1 MDALPGYSCS
11 FLSVASSLRA
21 ALPIASRSS
30 WVRFDLAPWCDGR
43 HCLRGAQVLE
53 WKHKGVKTVKKTVC
67 IAIFGLICVAA
78 TWSGTPQSKHV
89 VLVVEENH
97 SFDAVITKGGMP
109 YLKSLAERYTVL
121 TNYYGNHHPSIGN
134 YFTMTTGQTISTN
147 DSYKGVV
154 HDENVVSQLI
164 AANKTWKLY
173 GDSLP
178 EQGYVG
184 DNQRPYVKKHFP
196 AAYFANVR
204 EDEKQRMNLVPVEQF
219 AADLQNNNLPDF
231 SMVIPNLNHD
241 AHDGSL
247 KEADAWLEEHIAPL
261 LKNAEFQKNGILII
275 TFDESFKSDPDHG
288 GGHITTVVIGPLV
301 KEHFNDTTFYQHES
315 LFATLEELLGLPRLK
330 LVESVPI
337 FQNAFK

>member
-1 MDALPGYSCS
+1 MY
-11 FLSVASSLRA
+11 
-21 ALPIASRSS
+21 
-30 WVRFDLAPWCDGR
+30 
-43 HCLRGAQVLE
+43 
-53 WKHKGVKTVKKTVC
+53 
-67 IAIFGLICVAA
+67 IAILGLACAA
-78 TWSGTPQSKHV
+78 TALAGAPQSKHV

-109 YLKSLAERYTVL
+109 YLKSLAEKYTVL

-154 HDENVVSQLI
+154 RDENITSQLV
-164 AANKTWKLY
+164 AANKSWKLY

-178 EQGYVG
+178 EQGYIG
-184 DNQRPYVKKHFP
+184 GNQRPYVKKHFP

-204 EDEKQRMNLVPVEQF
+204 EDEKQRMNLVPVAQF
-219 AADLQNNNLPDF
+219 AADLQNNTLPDF
-231 SMVIPNLNHD
+231 SMVIPNLDHD

-247 KEADAWLEEHIAPL
+247 KEADDWLRQHITPL
-261 LKNAEFQKNGILII
+261 LQNPDFQKDGILII

-288 GGHITTVVIGPLV
+288 GGHITTVVIGPFA
-301 KEHFNDTTFYQHES
+301 KERFNDTTFYQHES

-330 LVESVPI
+330 LVENVPA
-337 FQNAFK
+337 FNNAFK